1 MLEENF
7 KNTIKRYHLV
17 EKNDRLLLGISG
29 GPDSIFMLY
38 QFHSIMKEYKLHL
51 VCAHFNHAL
60 RPEADSEEEFVKNI
74 CKDLGIKF
82 VSEKKDV
89 NKFFDGDSLEQTARN
104 LRFDFF
110 LKLCRH
116 FKIKKLALAHHK
128 DDLIET
134 VLMRIIRGTG
144 LKGLR
149 AFLPKSKFKGLTVIR
164 PLIELNKKD
173 ILKWLEN
180 KNIPYCVD
188 KSNLEDKFLRN
199 RIRLKL
205 IPQLCE
211 INPSIAQNLYNL
223 SSSVSLDYDFIYTF
237 SRREFE
243 KLKRGE
249 TKREIKLDLEGLKK
263 NHPAIVNNIIRIAI
277 EELKGDTRRLEL
289 RHLNEIKDLIE
300 NRPSGS
306 VVHLPTLSVR
316 KEEKRLIIQTLIL

>member
-1 MLEENF
+1 MIAGIF
-7 KNTIKRYHLV
+7 KNTIKRFRLV
-17 EKNDRLLLGISG
+17 ERKDRILLGISG
-29 GPDSIFMLY
+29 GPDSIFMLH
-38 QFHSIMKEYKLHL
+38 QFNDIAKDYKLHL

-60 RPEADSEEEFVKNI
+60 RLEADSEEDFVKNI

-89 NKFFDGDSLEQTARN
+89 NKFFNGDSLEQTARN

-110 LKLCRH
+110 LKLSRH
-116 FKIKKLALAHHK
+116 FKIKKIALAHHK
-128 DDLIET
+128 DDLVET

-149 AFLPKSKFKGLTVIR
+149 AFLPKSKFKGLTIIR
-164 PLIELNKKD
+164 PLIELHKKD

-180 KNIPYCVD
+180 RNIAYCVD
-188 KSNLEDKFLRN
+188 KSNFEDKFLRN

-205 IPQLCE
+205 MPLLYE

-237 SRREFE
+237 SRREYE

-249 TKREIKLDLEGLKK
+249 SKREVKLDLEGLKK
-263 NHPAIVNNIIRIAI
+263 NHPAILNNVIRIAI

-289 RHLNEIKDLIE
+289 RHLDEINDLIE

-306 VVHLPTLSVR
+306 VVHLPALSIR

>member
-1 MLEENF
+1 M
-7 KNTIKRYHLV
+7 
-17 EKNDRLLLGISG
+17 LGISG

-38 QFHSIMKEYKLHL
+38 QFYNIMKEYKLQL
-51 VCAHFNHAL
+51 VCAHFNHML

-74 CKDLGIKF
+74 CKSLGIKF
-82 VSEKKDV
+82 ISEKKDV
-89 NKFFDGDSLEQTARN
+89 NKFFKGDSLEQTARN

-110 LKLCRH
+110 LNSSRH

-128 DDLIET
+128 DDLVET

-180 KNIPYCVD
+180 KNISFCVD
-188 KSNLEDKFLRN
+188 KSNFEDKFLRN

-205 IPQLCE
+205 MPLLTE
-211 INPSIAQNLYNL
+211 INPGIAQNLYNL
-223 SSSVSLDYDFIYTF
+223 SSLASLDYDFIYTF
-237 SRREFE
+237 SRSEFE

-249 TKREIKLDLEGLKK
+249 TKREIKLDLEWLKK

-289 RHLNEIKDLIE
+289 RHLDEIKDLIE
-300 NRPSGS
+300 SRPSGS
-306 VVHLPTLSVR
+306 IVHLPGLSVR

>member
-1 MLEENF
+1 MVEETF
-7 KNTIKRYHLV
+7 RNTIKRYNLL
-17 EKNDRLLLGISG
+17 ERKDRLMLGTSG

-38 QFHSIMKEYKLHL
+38 QFYSLAKEYKLQL
-51 VCAHFNHAL
+51 VCAHFNHML

-74 CKDLGIKF
+74 CKGLGIKF
-82 VSEKKDV
+82 VAERKDV
-89 NKFFDGDSLEQTARN
+89 NKFFKGDSLEQTARN

-110 LKLCRH
+110 LNSSRH

-128 DDLIET
+128 DDLVET

-149 AFLPKSKFKGLTVIR
+149 AFLPKSKFRSLTIIR
-164 PLIELNKKD
+164 PLIELHKKD
-173 ILKWLEN
+173 ILKWLES
-180 KNIPYCVD
+180 KNISYCVD

-205 IPQLCE
+205 MPQLCE

-223 SSSVSLDYDFIYTF
+223 SINTALDYDFIYTF
-237 SRREFE
+237 SRKEFE

-263 NHPAIVNNIIRIAI
+263 NHPAILNNIMRIAI

-289 RHLNEIKDLIE
+289 RHLDEIKDLIE

-306 VVHLPTLSVR
+306 IVHLPELSIR
-316 KEEKRLIIQTLIL
+316 KEERRLVIQALIL

>member
-1 MLEENF
+1 MIEEIF
-7 KNTIKRYHLV
+7 KNTIKRYSLV
-17 EKNDRLLLGISG
+17 EKKDRILLGISG
-29 GPDSIFMLY
+29 GPDSIFMLR
-38 QFHSIMKEYKLHL
+38 QFHNIMKDCKLHL

-60 RPEADSEEEFVKNI
+60 RQEADSEEEFVKNI

-110 LKLCRH
+110 LKLSRH

-128 DDLIET
+128 DDLVET

-149 AFLPKSKFKGLTVIR
+149 AFSPKSKFKGLTVIR
-164 PLIELNKKD
+164 PLVELNKRD

-180 KNIPYCVD
+180 KNMSYCVD
-188 KSNLEDKFLRN
+188 KSNFEDKFLRN

-205 IPQLCE
+205 MPVLSE

-223 SSSVSLDYDFIYTF
+223 SSSASLDYDFIYTF
-237 SRREFE
+237 SRSEFE

-249 TKREIKLDLEGLKK
+249 SKREIKLDLEGLKK
-263 NHPAIVNNIIRIAI
+263 NHPAILNNVIRIAI

-289 RHLNEIKDLIE
+289 RHLDEIKDLIE
-300 NRPSGS
+300 SRPSES
-306 VVHLPTLSVR
+306 IVHLPGLSVR